1 MNYENTTFML
11 QISKSG
17 FSQKPPTEV
26 EGACVVNNKVVVYLR
41 KQALFYYCF
50 FRRTKD
56 GSESILSDLFAG
68 NNFKV
73 ISSAGF

>member
-26 EGACVVNNKVVVYLR
+26 EGVGVINNGVYR
-41 KQALFYYCF
+41 SSVFINITVFTIFFASVFY
-50 FRRTKD
+50 
-56 GSESILSDLFAG
+56 LSL
-68 NNFKV
+68 
-73 ISSAGF
+73 I